1 MGADLSP
8 DELAALKAQAEPSGN
23 GPGVFDGV
31 KSLGTSL
38 RGLAH
43 DHLRIIALETRL
55 AGESLVNMIAA
66 SVVLAVLVVSA
77 WLMLVAIGVM
87 LLISGGLGIIF
98 AMLVAVA
105 INLGIAFVLYRMIVE
120 TSRHL
125 GFPAT
130 IRSLGGGDADEPSG
144 TNAHVKTHVS
154 SHAESHRVQP

>member
-1 MGADLSP
+1 MEAELSP
-8 DELAALKAQAEPSGN
+8 DELAAHTRDDPSGTP
-23 GPGVFDGV
+23 PGVFDGV
-31 KSLGTSL
+31 KSLGSSL

-87 LLISGGLGIIF
+87 LLISGGVGIIV
-98 AMLVAVA
+98 AMLMAVA
-105 INLGIAFVLYRMIVE
+105 INLGIAFLLFRMIRE
-120 TSRHL
+120 TSQYL

-130 IRSLGGGDADEPSG
+130 IRSLGGGFNQSHPGHDE
-144 TNAHVKTHVS
+144 S
-154 SHAESHRVQP
+154 SQREKS